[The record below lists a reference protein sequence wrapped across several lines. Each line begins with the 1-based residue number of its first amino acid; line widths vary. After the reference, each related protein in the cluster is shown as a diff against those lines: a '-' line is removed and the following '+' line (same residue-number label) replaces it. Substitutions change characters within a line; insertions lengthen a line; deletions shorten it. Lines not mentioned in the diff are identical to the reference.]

1 MNKLLYPK
9 LAWQNLRKNG
19 KFYFPYLLTIIGTA
33 AAFYIMMA
41 LGDAQD
47 LPGQTRY
54 VYLVEFVVL
63 GSGVI
68 GVFAVIFLFYTNSFL
83 MKRRTREL
91 GLYHILGM
99 GKRHIA
105 KMLFFETLYIAL
117 IGILGGIACGL
128 LFQKLATLLLC
139 KLVHFDVYFG
149 FSISWEGIQ
158 TTCLLFG
165 GILLAVPDME
175 LAPDSDAEI
184 H

>member
-1 MNKLLYPK
+1 
-9 LAWQNLRKNG
+9 
-19 KFYFPYLLTIIGTA
+19 
-33 AAFYIMMA
+33 MMA

-117 IGILGGIACGL
+117 IGILGGVACGL

-139 KLVHFDVYFG
+139 K
-149 FSISWEGIQ
+149 
-158 TTCLLFG
+158 TCTLRCLFWLLHILG
-165 GILLAVPDME
+165 GNSNHMPAVWRDSAGVPDME

>member
-117 IGILGGIACGL
+117 IGILGGIACG
-128 LFQKLATLLLC
+128 
-139 KLVHFDVYFG
+139 
-149 FSISWEGIQ
+149 
-158 TTCLLFG
+158 
-165 GILLAVPDME
+165 
-175 LAPDSDAEI
+175 
-184 H
+184 